1 MIKRNNQLS
10 LRFKLSMSVFESLN
24 TVAYATQV
32 RALGVSGSAAKKL
45 LSHETY
51 CDTVL
56 PNILGNN
63 KLNSDWESQKYEH
76 INSVQISIPTA
87 GLDLDLSHKFDIT
100 DSRYIPEITK
110 FITEQNLIK
119 ITPAVKEVKDGTGKV
134 TTPASEEVVIN
145 PTEEEVYNAIVS
157 KVKPLDLHK
166 YFIFDNLKHYEYWV
180 IATLSNEVANTPED
194 FDKSKNIRFFI
205 YDPNLARK
213 KELSKADATSKSIQ
227 KLISIKNDVE
237 LVKHIA
243 IVTKAIEFE
252 DLDTLTNE
260 DIYLSL
266 FQGITSNTI
275 DGFIEAAENKSIST
289 EVLIRKYIHK
299 GIFAITEDNCIVDA
313 SNLGVIIGRDI
324 TSAIQ
329 FFANPI
335 NKGEVA
341 KYETKYKSLK

>member
-24 TVAYATQV
+24 NVAYATLV

-51 CDTVL
+51 CDIVL

-87 GLDLDLSHKFDIT
+87 GLDLDLTHKFDIT
-100 DSRYIPEITK
+100 DSRYVAEITK
-110 FITEQNLIK
+110 FIEEVTDNAGKI
-119 ITPAVKEVKDGTGKV
+119 ITPAKE
-134 TTPASEEVVIN
+134 EEIIN

-157 KVKPLDLHK
+157 KVQPLDLHK

-227 KLISIKNDVE
+227 KLISIKNETE
-237 LVKHIA
+237 LVKQIA
-243 IVTKAIEFE
+243 IITKAIEFE

-275 DGFIEAAENKSIST
+275 DGFIEASENKSIQT

-299 GIFAITEDNCIVDA
+299 GIFAINEDNCIVDA
-313 SNLGVIIGRDI
+313 SNLGVIIGRDM

-335 NKGEVA
+335 NKGEVS
-341 KYETKYKSLK
+341 KYETKAKSLK